1 MNLFFESKKPLL
13 FVLLFLVAFQ
23 ITKAQIYQGA
33 DADNILKGAEIVRI
47 NEISGNI
54 KYALLSDR
62 LIISKEQTIPYLI
75 KVLGLSD
82 SYKLQ
87 QTKDEYDEI
96 GFEHLRF
103 QLTYNEIPILGGIII
118 AHIKNQKLHSFNGEY
133 FEVKRNTSQNLFSEN
148 ECLSKTLDLVGAKV
162 YNWQMPDEE
171 ATIKVIKNDNNA
183 TWFPQG
189 KLMYCPKN
197 LDFEK
202 GEFELTY
209 KFKIYAHEP
218 LSAENIYISPL
229 NGEIIAREN
238 LLHNVD
244 VPGVA
249 VTKYSGT
256 RKIKTDSISQYKFR
270 LIENS
275 KGGGIYTL
283 NLQKGTSY
291 AAAVDFLDS
300 NNYWNNVNTN
310 KDEIATD
317 AHWGAEVTYD
327 YYFNVHNR
335 KSYDNKNAR
344 IYSYV
349 HYSNNYDNAF
359 WNGVCMTYGDGNS
372 FKPLT
377 AIDVCGHEITHAVTS
392 NTANLVYSYESGA
405 LNESFSDIFGNTIER
420 YGRPTQY
427 DWKIGEDITTGAT
440 GLRNM
445 KDPKSK
451 GHPRCYKSTNW
462 YAGAGDNGGVHT
474 NSGVQNW
481 WYYLIT
487 EGGSGVNDVANTFK
501 VDSLGIKK
509 AEQIT
514 YRNLSVYLT
523 TSSNYADA
531 RFYSIRAAVDLFGNC
546 GKEVIAVTNA
556 WYACNVGAKYDS
568 GYVKA
573 NFTADTVVCN
583 TSKKVNFNNLSSN
596 AVSVKWYFGDGST
609 STVFSPGYNYSSY
622 GTYTVKLVAKSCFL
636 NKNDSITKVAYVKVD
651 STFDI
656 CNAVLMPQNG
666 TDSTSKCKTFVY
678 DDGGEGIYKTQ
689 NKTILKINVPGADSI
704 VFKFLDFDYE
714 NKFDSLYIYKGT
726 YPGGTLLGGFTGSTL
741 PFAGKNFKVVGSL
754 ITLRHFADPLVT
766 GRGLKMFYTAYKQPV
781 DLSVFKDTT
790 ICIGNSVLLH
800 AEGKGGY
807 FKDYAFLWKTI
818 SSNDSITVS
827 PIVPT
832 VYKAYLT
839 DVCTKSID
847 SAQIF
852 VDVRKPLSVTL
863 NKDTTI
869 CVGQSVIL
877 NAAATGGQ
885 NTTYQYSWNNGLGNN
900 SNHIVSPS
908 VTTQYRVI
916 LSDGCTL
923 LNDTAYINVT
933 VRNPLK
939 VSLKTNDTLIC
950 YNKSVSLNATGLGG
964 QSSNYLYTWNNG
976 LGTGLPKSI
985 NLTTNTWIKVT
996 LTDGCTSLP
1005 SIDSMYIKV
1014 RPQLKVSLNKD
1025 TLICKG
1031 TSVLLQATTSGG
1043 DISKYNYSW
1052 TQGLP
1057 ATKTNTVNPAV
1068 KTKYILTLTDNC
1080 STKAI
1085 DSISVDVLQ
1094 SLKIAGLK
1102 DTTICYG
1109 GTASFKPIITGGKPL
1124 LYQFLWDNGLN
1135 GNKNQTVSPN
1145 TTTSYKLV
1153 LKDNCTIFNDSI
1165 TVKVTVKAALVLGT
1179 NLSKTVMCV
1188 GDSSRLLLNF
1198 SGGVPAQYKWFI
1210 NGVQETNSALFL
1222 KPIINTA
1229 YKINL
1234 KDYCS
1239 YEDSALLNIIV
1250 NPLPVVDFT
1259 ADKLAICRF
1268 NEVQFTNTTT
1278 GANSYLWKFSISDQ
1292 NTLAS
1297 PKYLY
1302 KKAGLFDVTLI
1313 ATSSNG
1319 CVNSLTKSGYI
1330 AVVELPVSDFTFTP
1344 DEPTLPKP
1352 EVTFANLSSNYST
1365 FEWDFGD
1372 FIKET
1377 IDANPKHTYPDKGN
1391 YKVRLIT
1398 FNSLGCADTLIKNIN
1413 VSDIYYLW
1421 VPNVFSPNND
1431 GFNDSLSIVSKGV
1444 ATSELAIYNRW
1455 GEKIFESNLNSKAFD
1470 GKDKDGKTLQRGSYA
1485 LEIKLRDFTGKYHIV
1500 RKVIEIL

>member
-1 MNLFFESKKPLL
+1 MNPFFKSKKLFIFILL
-13 FVLLFLVAFQ
+13 SL
-23 ITKAQIYQGA
+23 IGSNSIKAQIYQGTEA
-33 DADNILKGAEIVRI
+33 NNKLKNSEIVRI
-47 NEISGNI
+47 NEITGKI
-54 KYALLSDR
+54 KYALLNDR
-62 LIISKEQTIPYLI
+62 LLITKEQTIPYLL
-75 KVLGLSD
+75 KVLELSS

-87 QTKDEYDEI
+87 QLKDEYDEI
-96 GFEHLRF
+96 GFDHLRY
-103 QLTYNEIPILGGIII
+103 QILYNEIPILGGIII
-118 AHIKNQKLHSFNGEY
+118 AHIKDQRLHSFNGEI
-133 FEVKRNTSQNLFSEN
+133 FGVSEDINQNLYPEN
-148 ECLSKTLDLVGAKV
+148 FCLSKALETVGAKI
-162 YNWQMPDEE
+162 YNWQLPEEE
-171 ATIKVIKNDNNA
+171 ALIKVIKDNKNA
-183 TWFPQG
+183 TWFPKG
-189 KLMYCPKN
+189 ELMYCPKN
-197 LDFEK
+197 LDFDQ
-202 GEFELTY
+202 GQFTLTY
-209 KFKIYAHEP
+209 KFTIYANEP
-218 LSAENIYISPL
+218 LSAENIYISPIS
-229 NGEIIAREN
+229 GEIIAREN

-244 VPGVA
+244 VPGAA

-256 RKIKTDSISQYKFR
+256 RNIKTDSTAPYKYR

-283 NLQKGTSY
+283 NLKKGTSY
-291 AAAVDFLDS
+291 GAAVDFLDS

-327 YYFNVHNR
+327 YYYNIHNR

-405 LNESFSDIFGNTIER
+405 LNESFSDIFGNTVER
-420 YGRPTQY
+420 FGRPTQY
-427 DWKIGEDITTGAT
+427 NWKIGEDITTGAT
-440 GLRNM
+440 GLRDMQN
-445 KDPKSK
+445 PKSK

-487 EGGSGVNDVANTFK
+487 EGGTGVNDVTNTYK
-501 VDSLGIKK
+501 VDSLGIIK
-509 AEQIT
+509 AEQIA

-523 TSSNYADA
+523 TSSNYSDA
-531 RFYSIRAAVDLFGNC
+531 RFYSIRAAVDLYGNC

-556 WYACNVGAKYDS
+556 WYACNVGPKYDS

-573 NFTADTVVCN
+573 NFTADTVICN

-609 STVFSPGYNYSSY
+609 STVFSPGYNYSSF
-622 GTYTVKLVAKSCFL
+622 GIYTVKLVAKSCFL
-636 NKNDSITKVAYVKVD
+636 NKSDSITKAAYVKVD

-656 CNAVLMPQNG
+656 CNSVLMPQSG
-666 TDSTSKCKTFVY
+666 IDSTSKCQSFVY
-678 DDGGEGIYKTQ
+678 DDGGEGIYKTL

-704 VFKFLDFDYE
+704 VLKFLDFDYE

-726 YPGGTLLGGFTGSTL
+726 YPGGTKLGGFTGSTL

-766 GRGLKMFYTAYKQPV
+766 GRGFKMFYTAYKQPV

-800 AEGKGGY
+800 AEGTGGY
-807 FKDYAFLWKTI
+807 FKDFSFLWKTI

-852 VDVRKPLSVTL
+852 VDVRKPLSITL

-869 CVGQSVIL
+869 CIGQSVII
-877 NAAATGGQ
+877 NGTASGGQ
-885 NTTYQYSWNNGLGNN
+885 NTTYQYTWNNGLGN
-900 SNHIVSPS
+900 SSSHIVSPS
-908 VTTQYRVI
+908 VTSQYCVI

-933 VRNPLK
+933 VRNPLN
-939 VSLKTNDTLIC
+939 VSIKTNDTLIC
-950 YNKSVSLNATGLGG
+950 YNKLVSLNANSSGG

-976 LGTGLPKSI
+976 LGTGLPKII

-1005 SIDSMYIKV
+1005 SIDSVYIKV
-1014 RPQLKVSLNKD
+1014 RPQLTVLLNKD
-1025 TLICKG
+1025 TVICKG
-1031 TSVLLQATTSGG
+1031 TSVLLKANPSGG
-1043 DISKYNYSW
+1043 DISKYTYSW

-1057 ATKTNTVNPAV
+1057 STQTNTVNPAV
-1068 KTKYILTLTDNC
+1068 KTKYILSLTDNC
-1080 STKAI
+1080 STKSV
-1085 DSISVDVLQ
+1085 DSITVDVLQ
-1094 SLKIAGLK
+1094 SLKITGLK

-1124 LYQFLWDNGLN
+1124 LYQYIWDNGLN
-1135 GNKNQTVSPN
+1135 GNKNQTVSPL
-1145 TTTSYKLV
+1145 TTTSYKLL
-1153 LKDNCTIFNDSI
+1153 LKDNCTVFNDSI
-1165 TVKVTVKAALVLGT
+1165 TVKVTLKAALVLGT
-1179 NLSKTVMCV
+1179 NLSKAVMCF

-1210 NGVQETNSALFL
+1210 NGIQETNSALFL
-1222 KPIINTA
+1222 KPIITTA

-1239 YEDSALLNIIV
+1239 NEDSALLNIVV
-1250 NPLPVVDFT
+1250 NPLPVVDFS
-1259 ADKLAICRF
+1259 ADKLAVCRF

-1278 GANSYLWKFSISDQ
+1278 GASSYLWKFSISDQ
-1292 NTLAS
+1292 NTLIS
-1297 PKYLY
+1297 LKYLY
-1302 KKAGLFDVTLI
+1302 KKAGLFDVSLT

-1330 AVVELPVSDFTFTP
+1330 TVVELPNSDFTFTP
-1344 DEPTLPKP
+1344 DEPTLPLP

-1372 FIKET
+1372 LIKET
-1377 IDANPKHTYPDKGN
+1377 SIVNPIHNYPDKGD
-1391 YKVRLIT
+1391 YKVRLIAI
-1398 FNSLGCADTLIKNIN
+1398 NSLGCADTIIKNVT

-1421 VPNVFSPNND
+1421 VPNAFSPNND

-1470 GKDKDGKTLQRGSYA
+1470 GKDKDGKTLQRGSYM
-1485 LEIKLRDFTGKYHIV
+1485 LEIKLRDFTKRFHMV
-1500 RKVIEIL
+1500 RTVIEIL

>member
-1 MNLFFESKKPLL
+1 MNLFSASIKLL
-13 FVLLFLVAFQ
+13 IFVLLFLIAFNP
-23 ITKAQIYQGA
+23 TKAQIYQGA
-33 DADNILKGAEIVRI
+33 EANSKLKGAEIVRLNGI
-47 NEISGNI
+47 KGKI

-62 LIISKEQTIPYLI
+62 LFITKEQTIPYLI
-75 KVLGLSD
+75 KVFGLKSA
-82 SYKLQ
+82 YKFKLI
-87 QTKDEYDEI
+87 KNDHDII
-96 GFEHLRF
+96 GFEHLRY
-103 QLTYNEIPILGGIII
+103 QITYNDIPVLGGIII
-118 AHIKNQKLHSFNGEY
+118 AHFKNQKLHSFNGEI
-133 FEVKRNTSQNLFSEN
+133 FEVQTESSQNFLSEN
-148 ECLSKTLDLVGAKV
+148 ECLSKTLESVGAKI
-162 YNWQMPDEE
+162 YNWQLPDEE
-171 ATIKVIKNDNNA
+171 VLIKVIKDNKNA
-183 TWFPQG
+183 TWYPKG
-189 KLMYCPKN
+189 ELIYCPKN
-197 LDFEK
+197 LDFEQ
-202 GEFELTY
+202 GPFALTY
-209 KFKIYAHEP
+209 KFTIYANLP
-218 LSAENIYISPL
+218 LSAENIYISPI

-256 RKIKTDSISQYKFR
+256 RNIKTDSISKYKFR

-283 NLQKGTSY
+283 NLKKGTNY

-300 NNYWNNVNTN
+300 NNYWNNINTD

-327 YYFNVHNR
+327 YYYNVHNR
-335 KSYDNKNAR
+335 KSYDNKNAK

-349 HYSNNYDNAF
+349 HYSTNYDNAF
-359 WNGVCMTYGDGNS
+359 WDGIRMTYGDGNS

-377 AIDVCGHEITHAVTS
+377 ALDVCGHEITHAVTS
-392 NTANLVYSYESGA
+392 NTANLTYSYESGA

-420 YGRPTQY
+420 FGRPTQY
-427 DWKIGEDITTGAT
+427 NWKIGEDITTGAT
-440 GLRNM
+440 GLRDM

-451 GHPRCYKSTNW
+451 GNPRCYKSTYW
-462 YAGAGDNGGVHT
+462 YTGTGDNGGVHN

-487 EGGSGVNDVANTFK
+487 EGGAGTNDVANTFK

-509 AEQIT
+509 AELIT

-531 RFYSIRAAVDLFGNC
+531 RFYSIRAAVDLYGNC

-556 WYACNVGAKYDS
+556 WYACNVGPKYDS

-573 NFTADTVVCN
+573 NFTADTVICN
-583 TSKKVNFNNLSSN
+583 TSKKVNFNNLSTN

-609 STVFSPGYNYSSY
+609 STTLSPGYNYSSY
-622 GTYTVKLVAKSCFL
+622 GIYNVKLIAKSCFL
-636 NKNDSITKVAYVKVD
+636 NKSDSITKMAFVKVD

-656 CNAVLMPQNG
+656 CNSVLMPQSG
-666 TDSTSKCKTFVY
+666 TDSTSKCQTFVY
-678 DDGGEGIYKTQ
+678 DDGGEGPYKTL

-704 VFKFLDFDYE
+704 VLKFLDFDYE
-714 NKFDSLYIYKGT
+714 NKFDSLYIYKGA

-741 PFAGKNFKVVGSL
+741 PFAGKKFKVVGSL
-754 ITLRHFADPLVT
+754 ITLRHFADPLET
-766 GRGLKMFYTAYKQPV
+766 GRGFKMFYTAFKQPV
-781 DLSVFKDTT
+781 DLKVFKDTT
-790 ICIGNSVLLH
+790 ICIGNTMLLH
-800 AEGKGGY
+800 AEGTGGY

-818 SSNDSITVS
+818 SSNDSIKVS

-839 DVCTKSID
+839 DVCTKSVD

-852 VDVRKPLSVTL
+852 VNVRKPLSVSL

-869 CVGQSVIL
+869 CVGQSVIF
-877 NAAATGGQ
+877 NTSSSGGQ
-885 NTTYQYSWNNGLGNN
+885 NTTYQYLWNNGLGNN
-900 SNHIVSPS
+900 SSHIVSPS

-923 LNDTAYINVT
+923 LNDTAFINVT

-950 YNKSVSLNATGLGG
+950 YNRSVSLNATGSGG
-964 QSSNYLYTWNNG
+964 QSSNYVYNWNNG

-1005 SIDSMYIKV
+1005 SKDSVYIKV
-1014 RPQLKVSLNKD
+1014 RPKLTVLLNKD
-1025 TLICKG
+1025 TIICKG
-1031 TSVLLQATTSGG
+1031 TSVLLKATTSGG

-1080 STKAI
+1080 STKAL
-1085 DSISVDVLQ
+1085 DSITVDILQ
-1094 SLKIAGLK
+1094 SLKIAGLI

-1124 LYQFLWDNGLN
+1124 LYQYLWDNGLN
-1135 GNKNQTVSPN
+1135 GNKNQTVSPI
-1145 TTTSYKLV
+1145 TTTIYRLL

-1179 NLSKTVMCV
+1179 NLAKTVMCV
-1188 GDSSRLLLNF
+1188 GDSSRLLINF

-1210 NGVQETNSALFL
+1210 NGVQETNSSLFL
-1222 KPIINTA
+1222 KPIITTA
-1229 YKINL
+1229 YKINF

-1239 YEDSALLNIIV
+1239 NEDSALLNIVV

-1268 NEVQFTNTTT
+1268 NEVQFANITT
-1278 GANSYLWKFSISDQ
+1278 GALGYLWKFSLSDQ
-1292 NTLAS
+1292 STSIS
-1297 PKYLY
+1297 PKYSY

-1313 ATSSNG
+1313 ATSPNG
-1319 CVNSLTKSGYI
+1319 CVNSLTKVGYI
-1330 AVVELPVSDFTFTP
+1330 KVVELPISDFTFTP
-1344 DEPTLPKP
+1344 DEPTLPIP
-1352 EVTFANLSSNYST
+1352 EVTFANLSSNYIT

-1372 FIKET
+1372 LIKET
-1377 IDANPKHTYPDKGN
+1377 IDANPKHTFPDKGDF
-1391 YKVRLIT
+1391 KVKLIT
-1398 FNSLGCADTLIKNIN
+1398 FNSLGCSDTIIKNIT
-1413 VSDIYYLW
+1413 VSDVYYLW
-1421 VPNVFSPNND
+1421 VPNAFSPNND
-1431 GFNDSLSIVSKGV
+1431 GFNDSLTIVSKGV

-1455 GEKIFESNLNSKAFD
+1455 GEKIFESDLNSRAFD

-1485 LEIKLRDFTGKYHIV
+1485 LEIKVRDFTGRFHIV